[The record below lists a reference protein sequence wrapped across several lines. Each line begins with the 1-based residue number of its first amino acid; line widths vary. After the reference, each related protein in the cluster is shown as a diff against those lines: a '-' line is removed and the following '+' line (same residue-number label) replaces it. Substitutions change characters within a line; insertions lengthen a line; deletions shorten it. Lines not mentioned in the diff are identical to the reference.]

1 MPKNLG
7 ELLYLS
13 AQKHPQRT
21 AIVFGQ
27 KRINYKTLNELTD
40 SIAAGLVA
48 LGIKKQDKVA
58 LFLDN
63 CPEFVISYFAVLK
76 AAAVVVPINYMFKIE
91 EAKFI
96 LEDSQAI
103 CLITSR
109 VYVDMAEE
117 LRLRVDSLKHIITTT
132 KVNDDTTD
140 FNRIKKDNP
149 EILNKVV
156 SQPQDLAVIL
166 YTSGTTGHP
175 KGAML
180 THYNLVS
187 NASDCAEAIKATHRD
202 TCICILPLFHSF
214 AATVCMN
221 LPLLIGAKM
230 VIMKSIRP
238 FRRVIRAIRKHRVS
252 IFVGVPSIYNILK
265 DMKLPPIFHS
275 PLLKLFNPVR
285 VCISGAAALPV
296 DTFEGFARKFR
307 MPLLEG
313 YGLTEASP
321 VVTLNPLKGIKKAGS
336 IGIPLS
342 KNIELK
348 IVDDKDI
355 PLGPER
361 IGELLV
367 KGPNVMTAYYKQEEA
382 TTSTLKDGWLYTGD
396 MAKFDSDGYL
406 YIVGRKKEMVNVR
419 GLNVYPR
426 EIEEV
431 LYQNPKIKEAAVIGI
446 PDIHRG
452 EVPIGFVVLKDG
464 ENATEHEIIQ
474 YLRERLASYKVPKYI
489 EFRVFLPK
497 NTTGKILKRIL
508 QDEPRTFGHIQKNNK
523 NECNKGAG

>member
-1 MPKNLG
+1 MQVPKNLG
-7 ELLYLS
+7 ELLQIS
-13 AQKHPQRT
+13 AQKHPYRT

-27 KRINYKTLNELTD
+27 KKINYKTLNALTD
-40 SIAAGLVA
+40 NIAAGLID
-48 LGIKKQDKVA
+48 LKIKSQDKVV

-63 CPEFVISYFAVLK
+63 CPEFVISYYAILK
-76 AAAVVVPINYMFKIE
+76 AGAVVVPINYMFKIE

-96 LEDSQAI
+96 LEDSEAI
-103 CLITSR
+103 CLITSHI
-109 VYVDMAEE
+109 YAGLAEQ
-117 LRLRVDSLKHIITTT
+117 LRLRVDSLKYIITTT
-132 KVNDDTTD
+132 SVNDNAID
-140 FNRIKKDNP
+140 FRRIKKDNL
-149 EILNKVV
+149 EMRNIAL
-156 SQPQDLAVIL
+156 SQPHDLAVIL

-180 THYNLVS
+180 THYNLIS
-187 NASDCAEAIKATHRD
+187 NAKDCAEAIKATYRD

-221 LPLLIGAKM
+221 LPLLIGAKT
-230 VIMKSIRP
+230 VIMKSVRP
-238 FRRVIRAIRKHRVS
+238 FRRVIRSIRKHRVS
-252 IFVGVPSIYNILK
+252 IFVGIPSIYNILK
-265 DMKLPPIFHS
+265 DMKLPAIFGT
-275 PLLKLFNPVR
+275 LLIKLFNPVR
-285 VCISGAAALPV
+285 MCISGAAALPAE
-296 DTFEGFARKFR
+296 TFKGFQRKFSI
-307 MPLLEG
+307 PLLEG

-336 IGIPLS
+336 IGITLS

-348 IVDDKDI
+348 VIDDKGI
-355 PLGPER
+355 SLGPGE

-367 KGPNVMTAYYKQEEA
+367 KGPNVMKGYYKQEEA
-382 TTSTLKDGWLYTGD
+382 TASALKGGWLYTGD
-396 MAKFDSDGYL
+396 MARFDSDGYV

-431 LYQNPKIKEAAVIGI
+431 LYQNPKIKEAAIIGI

-452 EVPIGFVVLKDG
+452 EVPIGFLVLKEG

-489 EFRVFLPK
+489 EFRDSLPK
-497 NTTGKILKRIL
+497 NTTGKILKRVL
-508 QDEPRTFGHIQKNNK
+508 QDEKEKKQ
-523 NECNKGAG
+523 

>member
-1 MPKNLG
+1 MAIYKNLG
-7 ELLYLS
+7 ELLSIS
-13 AQKHPQRT
+13 AERHPHRT

-27 KRINYKTLNELTD
+27 KKINYKTLNVLTD
-40 SIAAGLVA
+40 RIAAGLID
-48 LGIKKQDKVA
+48 LGIKKQDRVA

-76 AAAVVVPINYMFKIE
+76 AGALVVPINYMFKIE

-132 KVNDDTTD
+132 KAKDDTID
-140 FNRIKKDNP
+140 FNRIKKDNL
-149 EILNKVV
+149 EILQKVLAG
-156 SQPQDLAVIL
+156 PHDLAVIL

-180 THYNLVS
+180 THNNLIS
-187 NASDCAEAIKATHRD
+187 NAQHSAEAIKATHRD

-221 LPLLIGAKM
+221 LPLLVGAKI
-230 VIMKSIRP
+230 VIMKSVRP
-238 FRRVIRAIRKHRVS
+238 FRRVIRSIRKHRVS

-265 DMKLPPIFHS
+265 DMKLPRIFHS
-275 PLLKLFNPVR
+275 PLIKLFNPVR

-342 KNIELK
+342 KKIELK

-367 KGPNVMTAYYKQEEA
+367 KGPNVMDGYYKQEEA

-474 YLRERLASYKVPKYI
+474 YLRERLALYKVPKYI
-489 EFRVFLPK
+489 EFRQFLPK

-508 QDEPRTFGHIQKNNK
+508 QDEKKKEQ
-523 NECNKGAG
+523 